1 LSHGRNRLWSVV
13 FGELRFLAWAGSDD
27 LGCEPVSKGVMAAP
41 RTISLDAMGGDEG
54 PAVVV
59 PGAAIALERHPDV
72 TFLLF
77 GDQARISAHLQQHA
91 PLAERSRIVHTDA
104 VIEMQDKPSQAV
116 RRGRSSSMW
125 LALDAVHKHEAD
137 FMVSAGNT
145 GALMA
150 MAKLVLTTMPGI
162 ERPAIA
168 GLWPTVSGTCIVLD
182 LGANVGATARQLA
195 DFALMGAAMTR
206 AVLGI
211 ERPRVGLLNIG
222 VEEIKG
228 VEEVRQAHAWLKEND
243 LPIDYRG
250 FIEGDQIGQGVV
262 DVVVV
267 EGFAGNIALKTA
279 EGTAKQMAAWL
290 REALTGSLAARIG
303 ALLAEA
309 GLRALKERMDP
320 RRLNGGPFLGLN
332 GIAIKSH
339 GGTDAL
345 GFASAIEVG
354 YDMARSNVLERL
366 AADLAALHGKLGQA
380 EAARGSS

>member
-1 LSHGRNRLWSVV
+1 
-13 FGELRFLAWAGSDD
+13 
-27 LGCEPVSKGVMAAP
+27 
-41 RTISLDAMGGDEG
+41 MGGDAG

-59 PGAAIALERHPDV
+59 PGAAIALDRHPDV

-77 GDQARISAHLQQHA
+77 GDEARIAPHLEQHA
-91 PLAERSRIVHTDA
+91 RLAERSRIVHTDA
-104 VIEMQDKPSQAV
+104 VVEMQDKPSQAV

-150 MAKLVLTTMPGI
+150 MAKLVLTSMSGI

-182 LGANVGATARQLA
+182 LGANVGASARQLA
-195 DFALMGAAMTR
+195 DFALMGAAMAR
-206 AVLGI
+206 AVLGV
-211 ERPRVGLLNIG
+211 ERPKVGLLNIG

-243 LPIDYRG
+243 LPIDYCG

-279 EGTAKQMAAWL
+279 EGTAKQMAAWM
-290 REALTGSLAARIG
+290 REAMTSSLAAKLG
-303 ALLAEA
+303 ALLPER
-309 GLRALKERMDP
+309 GLRGLKDRMDP

-339 GGTDAL
+339 GGTDAF
-345 GFASAIEVG
+345 GFASAIQVG

-366 AADLAALHGKLGQA
+366 ATDLEALHGKLGQA